1 MSIKMQLTEEFNDEI
16 SEVSKIEIGSKEHSA
31 AVDSLTKLADRII
44 EIDKIDN
51 EQEFKDRT
59 QTDEAY
65 HKDEQ
70 LKVSKIDTVL
80 KHAGNFGKAV
90 LMVGAGLWVYS
101 SSMKYEEKGIIPTTD
116 GGRSSIKQFLNFI
129 KL

>member
-16 SEVSKIEIGSKEHSA
+16 SEVSKMEIGSKEHSA

-80 KHAGNFGKAV
+80 KHAGNL

>member
-1 MSIKMQLTEEFNDEI
+1 MSIKTQLTEEFTDEI
-16 SEVSKIEIGSKEHSA
+16 SEVSKMEIGSKEHSA

-44 EIDKIDN
+44 EIDKIEN
-51 EQEFKDRT
+51 EQEFKEKA
-59 QTDEAY
+59 QMDELD

-70 LKVSKIDTVL
+70 LKVSKIDTIL
-80 KHAGNFGKAV
+80 KHAGNAGKAI

-101 SSMKYEEKGIIPTTD
+101 SSMKYEKEGIIPTTD
-116 GGRSSIKQFLNFI
+116 GGKSSIRQFLNFI

>member
-16 SEVSKIEIGSKEHSA
+16 SEVSKMEIGSKEHSA
-31 AVDSLTKLADRII
+31 AVDSLIKLADRII

-51 EQEFKDRT
+51 EQEFKEIT
-59 QTDEAY
+59 QRIEGY

-80 KHAGNFGKAV
+80 KHAGNF
-90 LMVGAGLWVYS
+90 W
-101 SSMKYEEKGIIPTTD
+101 
-116 GGRSSIKQFLNFI
+116 
-129 KL
+129 